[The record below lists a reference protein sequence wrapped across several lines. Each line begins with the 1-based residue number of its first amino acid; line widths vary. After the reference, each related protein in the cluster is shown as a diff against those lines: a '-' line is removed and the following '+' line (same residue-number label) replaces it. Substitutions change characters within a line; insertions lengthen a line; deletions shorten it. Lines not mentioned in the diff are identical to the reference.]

1 MTSRYVVN
9 CSMLFADLPLLRRP
23 EAARDAGFDSVEF
36 WWPFESAVPTDTEVQ
51 AFVRAVQDAGVQLAA
66 LNLAGG
72 DMTAGER
79 GLASIPD
86 RRNMFRDNAD
96 IAFGI
101 AEQLGVGALNTLY
114 GNRQSDISAA
124 AQDEMAT
131 ENLAHVAEMAER
143 IGAVILI
150 EPLSGIEAYP
160 LRTAAHAV
168 AVIDRVGLPA
178 MRLLADLYH
187 LSVNGDDIAA
197 VIATFGDRIG
207 HVQIA
212 DDPGRAEP
220 GTGTIDFDGLLAQ
233 LFARGYRGHVSLE
246 YRPTAPDPFGWLPR
260 DRRGGS
266 PWDQSAARSNS

>member
-1 MTSRYVVN
+1 MSSRYVVN
-9 CSMLFADLPLLRRP
+9 CSMLFADVPVLQRP
-23 EAARDAGFDSVEF
+23 QAARDAGFEAVEF
-36 WWPFESAVPTDTEVQ
+36 WWPFESAVPRDREVQ
-51 AFVRAVQDAGVQLAA
+51 AFIRAVEEAGVQLAA

-72 DMTAGER
+72 DMAVGER
-79 GLASIPD
+79 GLASDPG
-86 RRNMFRDNAD
+86 RRNMFRDNAE

-114 GNRQSDISAA
+114 GNRMPDISAA
-124 AQDEMAT
+124 AQDEMAA
-131 ENLAHVAEMAER
+131 ENLAHVAGMAER

-160 LRTAAHAV
+160 LRTAADAIAV
-168 AVIDRVGLPA
+168 MDGVGAPAV
-178 MRLLADLYH
+178 RLLADLYH
-187 LSVNGDDIAA
+187 LSVNGDDIGTA
-197 VIATFGDRIG
+197 IADFGDRIG

-212 DDPGRAEP
+212 DDPGPAEP

-260 DRRGGS
+260 NRRGGS